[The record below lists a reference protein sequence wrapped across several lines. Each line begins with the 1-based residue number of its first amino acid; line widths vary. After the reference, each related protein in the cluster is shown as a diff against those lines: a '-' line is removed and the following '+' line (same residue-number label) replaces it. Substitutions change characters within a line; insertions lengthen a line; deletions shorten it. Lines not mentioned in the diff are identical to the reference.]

1 MRNTRT
7 VGLMVLLDIIKLV
20 QNHFC
25 LVSYNF
31 LVQIHKICT
40 MYSIFLFFFFC
51 KCNALKHIIKH
62 LSKNSLQVKVQK

>member
-1 MRNTRT
+1 MRNTGT

-25 LVSYNF
+25 LITYNL
-31 LVQIHKICT
+31 LVQIHKICNI
-40 MYSIFLFFFFC
+40 YSIFLFF

-62 LSKNSLQVKVQK
+62 LSKNSLQVQKK